1 MKKNKL
7 YFSALGFTLLV
18 MIMACNKNNPYD
30 TVTPPAQAH
39 FMNATIGTYFVK
51 NDPNSTFKIPVGVT
65 VKSGSSRT
73 INYTV
78 TSPTGAA
85 SGTQYTLPAS
95 TVTIQAGNVV
105 DSLTVKGLFA
115 GFPGVRVDTLTF
127 KITGGDLAASDYNS
141 TYKLV
146 MRKYC
151 DVISTNLVGSY
162 ASSRDYDRALTGAVS
177 GAKYSSSVSNWTPL
191 TATSASVTIK
201 NLAATSDIGF
211 GPFAANEPIALNGV
225 TAILDWTNPANFTV
239 TIASQPFMLT
249 TFGYGPSTISGTG
262 SFSSCDQTITVS
274 TIVRVSAGTFSAVV
288 STLIK

>member
-7 YFSALGFTLLV
+7 NSAAFGLSLLV
-18 MIMACNKNNPYD
+18 MILACNKNNPYD
-30 TVTPPAQAH
+30 TVTPPVQAH

-65 VKSGSSRT
+65 AKSGSNRNIT
-73 INYTV
+73 FTV
-78 TSPTGAA
+78 TSPTGAT

-95 TVTIQAGNVV
+95 SVTIQAGNVV

-115 GFPGVRVDTLTF
+115 GFPGTRVDTLTF
-127 KITGGDLAASDYNS
+127 NITGGDVPVSDYNS

-146 MRKYC
+146 MRKFC
-151 DVISTNLVGSY
+151 DVISTGLTGSF
-162 ASSRDYDRALTGAVS
+162 ASSKDYDRALTGAAS
-177 GAKYSSSVSNWTPL
+177 AAKYNVSVSNWTAL
-191 TATSASVTIK
+191 TATTASVTIK

-239 TIASQPFMLT
+239 SIASQPFMLT
-249 TFGYGPSTISGTG
+249 TFGYGPSTISGSGT
-262 SFSSCDQTITVS
+262 FSSCDQTFTLT
-274 TIVRVSAGTFSAVV
+274 TIVRVSAGAFSAVV
-288 STLIK
+288 STLIR